1 VRAEECSQGLE
12 GLRRRCRC
20 CVVRQCQISDLLA
33 PNHEGMLGPVHWYP
47 QYPKPPNATE
57 QRIAATLLARR
68 PPSPRT
74 HWIRQPP
81 DG

>member
-33 PNHEGMLGPVHWYP
+33 PNHEGMLGPVTGIR
-47 QYPKPPNATE
+47 NIRNRFDATE
-57 QRIAATLLARR
+57 QSIAATLLARR
-68 PPSPRT
+68 LPSPRT